1 MPAPMHITGDH
12 SGGLVAAIVTKIG
25 QLVTAPYA
33 YDETVFF
40 ELNLVNTAY
49 SYYAPKNGKQF
60 VITGIVAFADKEIS
74 NASDT
79 NIIVYEAASNTTTT
93 VDKKLLHFGLAQ
105 NSTISITPLNILVS
119 KGKFVNA
126 KTDDDDIHMTIM
138 GYYIPKLS

>member
-12 SGGLVAAIVTKIG
+12 SGGLVTAIVTKIG
-25 QLVTAPYA
+25 QLVTTPYA

-40 ELNLVNTAY
+40 ELDLVNTAY
-49 SYYAPKNGKQF
+49 NYYAPKNGFQF
-60 VITGIVAFADKEIS
+60 VVTGVVAFADKEVS

-79 NIIVYEAASNTTTT
+79 NIIIYEAADSTTTT
-93 VDKKLLHFGLAQ
+93 VDKTLLQFGLAQ
-105 NSTISITPLNILVS
+105 NSTISITPLNVLVN

-126 KTDDDDIHMTIM
+126 KTDDDDVHMTIM